1 MKKGLTPIM
10 IKEPTQEQM
19 EVLEHTGN
27 IVVTAKP
34 GSGKTFTVVE
44 KIANIMPSLPSY
56 QGVIAISFTNKASDE
71 LKRRCKQRGVE
82 SKQSFFGTI
91 DRFYISQIIIPFAS
105 HLTCL
110 IPEYEV
116 VKTLKDDPKY
126 SELDNIDGELTPE
139 QESLLLSALS
149 EGKIFLEISGEIAL
163 YILKNAPG
171 AINYIQSRYTHIFI
185 DEYQDCG
192 KIQHAIFLLLIGN
205 GLTGIAVGDIDQA
218 IYGFSNRFPEYLI
231 SLVGQEDFKH
241 IELNKNHRCHPSIS
255 EYSLGLFNAS
265 KKVYEEKRVFKVSVA
280 GNEKNIANKIDKNL
294 SAIKEKYEVRC
305 NNNVAI
311 LCRNNSIVHLL
322 DVTLKT
328 PHKTFTD
335 TPLDRDN
342 SEWGRLFRDIISS
355 RFDENVFAVDYAEQ
369 LFSDEL
375 ESVKYHKAL
384 ALCQKI
390 FSCHQDDI
398 SSVESDIIDLAQ
410 LVYPKKKNSS
420 AIAMLNQVLTDDKL
434 LNSYIP
440 AAENEINLMTLH
452 KSKGLEFNIVF
463 HMDLYRWI
471 LPNEYSTAAAQLQD
485 LNLHYVGVTRAI
497 DVCYLMNG
505 SERYS
510 NNQGK
515 YIKAVPSPFLFKSGL
530 SERRNDV
537 TW

>member
-1 MKKGLTPIM
+1 M
-10 IKEPTQEQM
+10 IKEPTQEQL

-44 KIANIMPSLPSY
+44 KIANIMPTLPSY
-56 QGVIAISFTNKASDE
+56 QGVVAISFTNKASDE
-71 LKRRCKQRGVE
+71 LKRRCRQHGVE
-82 SKQSFFGTI
+82 AKQSFFGTI
-91 DRFYISQIIIPFAS
+91 DKFYISQIIIPFAS

-110 IPEYEV
+110 MPEYEV
-116 VKTLKDDPKY
+116 VNTLKDDPKY
-126 SELDNIDGELTPE
+126 SELSNINNELTPE
-139 QESLLLSALS
+139 QESLLLSALC

-171 AINYIQSRYTHIFI
+171 AMNYMKARYTHIFI

-192 KIQHAIFLLLIGN
+192 KIQHAIFLLLVDN
-205 GLTGIAVGDIDQA
+205 GLTGIAVGDINQA
-218 IYGFSNRFPEYLI
+218 IYGFSKRFPKYLI
-231 SLVGQEDFKH
+231 SLIGRENFKH

-255 EYSLGLFNAS
+255 EYSLCLFNAS
-265 KKVYEEKRVFKVSVA
+265 KQVYEEKRVLKVSVI
-280 GNEKNIANKIDKNL
+280 GNEKNIAEKIDQNL
-294 SAIKEKYEVRC
+294 SAIKEKYGVKH
-305 NNNVAI
+305 NKNVAI
-311 LCRNNSIVHLL
+311 LCRNNGIVHLL
-322 DVTLKT
+322 DAVLKT

-342 SEWGRLFRDIISS
+342 SEWGRLFRDIISA

-369 LFSDEL
+369 LFSEEL
-375 ESVKYHKAL
+375 EAVKYNKAL
-384 ALCQKI
+384 FLCQKI
-390 FSCHQDDI
+390 FSCRQDDI

-410 LVYPKKKNSS
+410 LVYPKKKNKS
-420 AIAMLNQVLTDDKL
+420 AIATLNQILTDNKL

-440 AAENEINLMTLH
+440 AAKNEINLMTLH

-471 LPNEYSTAAAQLQD
+471 LPNEYGDAAAQMQD

-505 SERYS
+505 SMRYRS
-510 NNQGK
+510 KQGDFV
-515 YIKAVPSPFLFKSGL
+515 KAEPSPFLSKTGL
-530 SERRNDV
+530 SERRRDV
-537 TW
+537 TWK